1 MVSGIPSY
9 PATPSSN
16 GLERTRVLQSQLPIV
31 FNDGHLTRNHEPP
44 IGKGVENESAC
55 SCGNRSRGARF
66 ASGVSPQ
73 RGGDTW
79 SAIQVVGQQD
89 ERLPQFMP
97 RVHPPVTRQIVW
109 EGSEDGDP
117 CPELGVLQEQAA
129 AEADLQHRVAPVEAA
144 RALSGSGSEGGD
156 TWSRFLPRPQARPTR
171 TAGLIFA

>member
-1 MVSGIPSY
+1 MNRRSAKELKMKVHVLA
-9 PATPSSN
+9 ATVVAALAS
-16 GLERTRVLQSQLPIV
+16 RAVLALS
-31 FNDGHLTRNHEPP
+31 E
-44 IGKGVENESAC
+44 
-55 SCGNRSRGARF
+55 
-66 ASGVSPQ
+66 
-73 RGGDTW
+73 GGDTW

-117 CPELGVLQEQAA
+117 CPELGVLKEQAA
-129 AEADLQHRVAPVEAA
+129 AEADLQHRVAPVDAA

-171 TAGLIFA
+171 TAGLIFAPEEIK